1 MPQREECACFTGH
14 RELDEEELPGLRQAL
29 ELTLEAAWAQG
40 YRYFYNGGALGFDL
54 LAAEAVMA
62 CKRRHAETAL
72 EIVVP
77 HAHQSVG
84 WPETERSRYERLC
97 YLADRVKILS
107 PLYYRGCYH
116 VRNRYMVDRSGL
128 CLCYFTHAQGGTAYT
143 AAYAAR
149 EGVRLVNLALESS
162 WQAFAEQKKTD
173 G

>member
-1 MPQREECACFTGH
+1 MPQREQCVCFTGH
-14 RELDEEELPGLRQAL
+14 RELEEAELPGLRQAL

-54 LAAEAVMA
+54 VAAEAVLS
-62 CKRRHAETAL
+62 CKCRHQEIAL

-77 HAHQSVG
+77 HAHQTSG
-84 WPETERSRYERLC
+84 WPEVERCRYERLR
-97 YLADRVKILS
+97 YMADRVEQLS

-128 CLCYFTHAQGGTAYT
+128 CLCYFNHMRGGTAYT
-143 AAYAAR
+143 VAYAAR

-162 WQAFAEQKKTD
+162 WQGFVESKKKD

>member
-1 MPQREECACFTGH
+1 MPQREQCACFTGH
-14 RELDEEELPGLRQAL
+14 RELEEAELPGLRQAL

-54 LAAEAVMA
+54 MAAEAVLA
-62 CKRRHAETAL
+62 CKRRHQEIAL

-77 HAHQSVG
+77 HAHQTSG
-84 WPETERSRYERLC
+84 WPEVERCRYERLR
-97 YLADRVKILS
+97 YMADRVEQLS

-128 CLCYFTHAQGGTAYT
+128 CLCYFNHMRGGTAYT
-143 AAYAAR
+143 VAYAAR

-162 WQAFAEQKKTD
+162 WQGFVESKKKD